1 MNDGLSRDTPLFL
14 FIHFLQPFSCNH
26 ENDLNKASKQ
36 IKTSSFQLIVFSSHE
51 RNFYSIS
58 RPCPE

>member
-26 ENDLNKASKQ
+26 ENGLNKARFPAIIFVIARK
-36 IKTSSFQLIVFSSHE
+36 
-51 RNFYSIS
+51 
-58 RPCPE
+58 